1 MPINISTESTGKP
14 STNNKNASV
23 GQSSDYYTFQRVI
36 ANFNNKNHQNLN
48 YTSRNTS
55 SPMQN
60 IQRNSPSSA
69 NIGKIPI
76 SPGKIIKNISPS
88 KQSSINGA

>member
-1 MPINISTESTGKP
+1 MPINISTDSTGKANA
-14 STNNKNASV
+14 SNKNSSV

-36 ANFNNKNHQNLN
+36 ANFNNKNNQNLN

-69 NIGKIPI
+69 NIGKNPN
-76 SPGKIIKNISPS
+76 SPGKTIKIISPN
-88 KQSSINGA
+88 KQSYVNGA